1 MLNSEPSFDAPI
13 PGQSLVA
20 ELGARPWQTPSQYTT
35 VDEAIEYYMSR
46 MTTEE
51 FMVQAVDVLETGVP
65 VATLANTIQL
75 ASVMEGK
82 HTLDIGILVAPLLME
97 LLMMLGDSAGIEYKT
112 GLDDPDIKKTRPTFF
127 AKFLKKYND
136 NLASKDIQEIV
147 DESNEEEEEK
157 DEERSGLMARRT

>member
-136 NLASKDIQEIV
+136 DLASKDIQEIV
-147 DESNEEEEEK
+147 DESNEEEEK

>member
-147 DESNEEEEEK
+147 DESNEEEEK
-157 DEERSGLMARRT
+157 DKERSGLMARRT